1 MTGLSGPRRAPSRIA
16 RLSHVALGTFLTSRP
31 GTRLHLA
38 VHRASRGRLIRTVAG
53 LRVVI
58 LTTTG
63 RRSGRRID
71 APLVALPDGEAWV
84 VVASNGGRADPPNW
98 LLNLEADPHA
108 SLRAE
113 GHVREVVARLATPEE
128 RHRLWPEI
136 VSRYGG
142 YDTYRRRTERDVPLV
157 LLEPASAAGADR
169 AGLTSAG

>member
-1 MTGLSGPRRAPSRIA
+1 
-16 RLSHVALGTFLTSRP
+16 VGTFLTSRP

-38 VHRASRGRLIRTVAG
+38 VHRASRGRLIHTVAG

-84 VVASNGGRADPPNW
+84 VVASNGGRDDPPNW
-98 LLNLEADPHA
+98 LLNLEADPRA
-108 SLRAE
+108 SLRA
-113 GHVREVVARLATPEE
+113 GSHVRAVVARLATAEE

-142 YDTYRRRTERDVPLV
+142 YETYRRRTRRYVPLV
-157 LLEPASAAGADR
+157 LLEPVSGGGGGDAQR
-169 AGLTSAG
+169 AGGGWRTIPE